1 MEDLKEWRWSF
12 KRLQAVYPPWKKSAG
27 KNQRES
33 VSDHGPTS
41 EDGATALRLLSPWSS
56 VDSLQRAAIISFQS
70 AEEEGV
76 LNRPHGGEE
85 EQMIEMKKEGETK
98 KKYPNP
104 HRPPSSCSTGLKSK
118 HRSAR

>member
-1 MEDLKEWRWSF
+1 ME
-12 KRLQAVYPPWKKSAG
+12 SAG
-27 KNQRES
+27 KNQCES

-41 EDGATALRLLSPWSS
+41 EDGATALRLLSSWSS

-98 KKYPNP
+98 KK
-104 HRPPSSCSTGLKSK
+104 
-118 HRSAR
+118 RS